1 MSGPYSDTKIPQIVN
16 LPKHLGIIM
25 DGNGRWAKLRSKRR
39 IFGHEAGVLKA
50 KEIIE
55 NSVRIELEALTLYAF
70 SSENWKRPTKEING
84 LMRLFERT
92 IRKYTGLL
100 IENNVRFKQAG
111 NKDML
116 PKSLIRKL
124 EQMEAITSENTGL
137 KLTLAIAY
145 GSRQDIVKGILQ
157 IIDDVD
163 DGKIDKNHIDES
175 TLSNHLSF
183 SDLPELDLIIRT
195 SGETRVSNFMLWE
208 MAYSEIHFTETL
220 WPSFEDEE
228 FFEILENYSKSERRF
243 GSVEKEIELKKA

>member
-1 MSGPYSDTKIPQIVN
+1 MTEPYSDKEKPQIIN

-25 DGNGRWAKLRSKRR
+25 DGNGRWAKLRGKRR
-39 IFGHEAGVLKA
+39 IFGHEAGVLRA
-50 KEIIE
+50 RDIVE
-55 NSVRIELEALTLYAF
+55 NSVRLELEALTLYTF
-70 SSENWKRPTKEING
+70 SSENWKRPDKEING

-92 IRKYTGLL
+92 IKKYTGLL
-100 IENNVRFKQAG
+100 IENNVRFKQVG
-111 NKDML
+111 NKETL

-157 IIDDVD
+157 IIDDVYN
-163 DGKIDKNHIDES
+163 GKIDRNQIDES

-220 WPSFEDEE
+220 WPSFEDQE
-228 FFEILENYSKSERRF
+228 FFEILENYSKSQRRF

>member
-1 MSGPYSDTKIPQIVN
+1 MNETHSDNKIPQIIN

-25 DGNGRWAKLRSKRR
+25 DGNGRWAKLRGKRR

-55 NSVRIELEALTLYAF
+55 NSVRLELEALTLYAF
-70 SSENWKRPTKEING
+70 SSENWKRPTKEVNG
-84 LMRLFERT
+84 LMKLFERT

-145 GSRQDIVKGILQ
+145 GSRQDIIKGILQ

-163 DGKIDKNHIDES
+163 AGKIDKSYIDES

-220 WPSFEDEE
+220 WPSFEDQE
-228 FFEILENYSKSERRF
+228 FFEILENYSRSERRF
-243 GSVEKEIELKKA
+243 GSVENEIELKKA

>member
-1 MSGPYSDTKIPQIVN
+1 MKESHTKDNIPKIFN

-25 DGNGRWAKLRSKRR
+25 DGNGRWAKLRGKRR

-50 KEIIE
+50 KEIVE
-55 NSVRIELEALTLYAF
+55 NSVKLKIEALTLFAF
-70 SSENWKRPTKEING
+70 SSENWNRPSREVNG

-92 IRKYTGLL
+92 IKKYTSLL
-100 IENNVRFKQAG
+100 IENNVCFKQVG
-111 NKDML
+111 DKEML
-116 PKSLIRKL
+116 PKVLVRKI

-145 GSRQDIVKGILQ
+145 GSRQDIVKGILN
-157 IIDDVD
+157 IIDDIEKGEINKD
-163 DGKIDKNHIDES
+163 QIDES
-175 TLSNHLSF
+175 TLSSHLSF

-195 SGETRVSNFMLWE
+195 SGETRISNFMLWE

-220 WPSFEDEE
+220 WPNFENQE

-243 GSVEKEIELKKA
+243 GAIEEEKELKKA

>member
-1 MSGPYSDTKIPQIVN
+1 MSEPYSDKKIPQIIN

-25 DGNGRWAKLRSKRR
+25 DGNGRWAKLRGKRR
-39 IFGHEAGVLKA
+39 IFGHEAGVMKA
-50 KEIIE
+50 KDVVE
-55 NSVRIELEALTLYAF
+55 NSVRLEIEALTLYTF
-70 SSENWKRPTKEING
+70 SAENWKRPAKEINS
-84 LMRLFERT
+84 LMLLFESS
-92 IRKYTGLL
+92 IKKYTGLL

-116 PKSLIRKL
+116 PKNLIRKL
-124 EQMEAITSENTGL
+124 EQLEVITSENTGL
-137 KLTLAIAY
+137 TLTLAIAY
-145 GSRQDIVKGILQ
+145 GSRQDILKGILR
-157 IIDDVD
+157 IIDDFD
-163 DGKIDKNHIDES
+163 DGKIDKNQIDES

-220 WPSFEDEE
+220 WPSFEDQE

>member
-1 MSGPYSDTKIPQIVN
+1 MSGPYSDTKIPKIIN

-163 DGKIDKNHIDES
+163 NGKIDKNHIDES

-228 FFEILENYSKSERRF
+228 FFEILESYSKSERRF

>member
-1 MSGPYSDTKIPQIVN
+1 MNKPHSDKKIPQIIN

-25 DGNGRWAKLRSKRR
+25 DGNGRWAKLRGKRR
-39 IFGHEAGVLKA
+39 IFGHEAGVLRA
-50 KEIIE
+50 KDIVE
-55 NSVRIELEALTLYAF
+55 NSVRLEIEALTLYTF
-70 SSENWKRPTKEING
+70 SSENWKRPAKEIDG

-92 IRKYTGLL
+92 IKKYTGLL

-111 NKDML
+111 NKGML

-145 GSRQDIVKGILQ
+145 GSRQDIVQGILQ

-163 DGKIDKNHIDES
+163 DGKIDKSQIDES

-183 SDLPELDLIIRT
+183 SDLPDLDLIIRT

-208 MAYSEIHFTETL
+208 LAYSEIHFTETL
-220 WPSFEDEE
+220 WPSFEDQE

-243 GSVEKEIELKKA
+243 GSVENEIELKKA

>member
-1 MSGPYSDTKIPQIVN
+1 MNKPHSDKKIPQIIN

-25 DGNGRWAKLRSKRR
+25 DGNGRWARLRGKRR

-50 KEIIE
+50 KDIVE
-55 NSVRIELEALTLYAF
+55 NSVRLEIEALTLYTF
-70 SSENWKRPTKEING
+70 SSENWKRPAKEIDG

-92 IRKYTGLL
+92 IKKYTGLL

-111 NKDML
+111 NKEML

-137 KLTLAIAY
+137 KLTLALAY
-145 GSRQDIVKGILQ
+145 GSRQDIVRGILQ
-157 IIDDVD
+157 IVEDVD
-163 DGKIDKNHIDES
+163 DGKIDINQIDES

-183 SDLPELDLIIRT
+183 SDLPDLDLIIRT

-220 WPSFEDEE
+220 WPSFEDQE

-243 GSVEKEIELKKA
+243 GTVEREAEMKKA

>member
-1 MSGPYSDTKIPQIVN
+1 MSRPYSDKKIPQIIN

-25 DGNGRWAKLRSKRR
+25 DGNGRWAKLRGKRR
-39 IFGHEAGVLKA
+39 IFGHEAGVLRA
-50 KEIIE
+50 KDIVE
-55 NSVRIELEALTLYAF
+55 NSVRLEIEALTLYTF
-70 SSENWKRPTKEING
+70 SSENWKRPAKEIDG

-92 IRKYTGLL
+92 IKKYTGLL
-100 IENNVRFKQAG
+100 IENNVRFKQVG
-111 NKDML
+111 DKDML
-116 PKSLIRKL
+116 PKNLIRKL

-137 KLTLAIAY
+137 MLTLAIAY

-228 FFEILENYSKSERRF
+228 FFEILESYSKSERRF

>member
-1 MSGPYSDTKIPQIVN
+1 MGDPYSEKNIPQIIN

-25 DGNGRWAKLRSKRR
+25 DGNGRWAKLRGKRR

-50 KEIIE
+50 KDIVE
-55 NSVRIELEALTLYAF
+55 NSVRLEIEALTLYTF
-70 SSENWKRPTKEING
+70 SSENWKRPAKEING

-92 IRKYTGLL
+92 IKKYTGLL
-100 IENNVRFKQAG
+100 IENNVRFKQVG
-111 NKDML
+111 NKDTL
-116 PKSLIRKL
+116 PKNLIRKL
-124 EQMEAITSENTGL
+124 EQMEAITSENRGL

-163 DGKIDKNHIDES
+163 NGKIDKNQIDES

-183 SDLPELDLIIRT
+183 SDLPEVDLIIRT

-220 WPSFEDEE
+220 WPSFEDQE
-228 FFEILENYSKSERRF
+228 FFKILENYSKSQRRF

>member
-163 DGKIDKNHIDES
+163 NGKIDKNHIDES

-228 FFEILENYSKSERRF
+228 FFEILESYSKSERRF

>member
-1 MSGPYSDTKIPQIVN
+1 MSGPYSDTKIPQIIN

-55 NSVRIELEALTLYAF
+55 NSVQIELEALTLYAF

-145 GSRQDIVKGILQ
+145 GSRQDIIKGILQ

-228 FFEILENYSKSERRF
+228 FFEILESYSKSERRF